1 MVEYFYISDFFQYD
15 GVMYCIFGIFV
26 LCKWVVGMDQNVGY
40 LCCIDI
46 LFFKGFYD
54 DVIGFLFIF
63 VVDFCVGY
71 FVGVGNGVVE
81 IVGVGGVGC
90 WN

>member
-1 MVEYFYISDFFQYD
+1 M
-15 GVMYCIFGIFV
+15 
-26 LCKWVVGMDQNVGY
+26 
-40 LCCIDI
+40 CCIDI